1 MTRVPFHKR
10 LVFRLAAGMLTV
22 ALISLLVVFTIQA
35 ISFLALDL
43 EPRNIFLR
51 RFQMLFSDASSM
63 APLNS
68 EGSVL
73 SEGLTN
79 EGLANEELAN
89 EGPANEGA
97 RGVGPRGEGFQNRF
111 RIRQILQLSSL
122 VGFITSGIL
131 WTIFAIRFSKSIAKP
146 IEQVTQA
153 AAEITEG
160 DLSTRVEIPKN
171 TVGES
176 EQLLQHFNQMA
187 SSLEN
192 YEQERTEM
200 IASIAHE
207 LRTPLAVTRS
217 RLELMQ
223 DGIVELNQ
231 DEVSRLIRQM
241 DLLNRLVGDLR
252 TLSLADAGELS
263 LNKSSVQFDELVR
276 DVVATFEARAFEK
289 NIGIE
294 LTLEAI
300 HLNADIDRLSQVIYN
315 LVDNAIKLTPDNGT
329 IQLSLNKSNGYAKFS
344 IQDSGNGFEGDA
356 EELFKRFYTTKQ
368 SDGSSG
374 IGLSVV
380 KTIVESHGGSIE
392 AVNGVDGGAIFK
404 VLLPET

>member
-1 MTRVPFHKR
+1 MITVPFHKR

-22 ALISLLVVFTIQA
+22 ALISLLVVFTIQS
-35 ISFLALDL
+35 ISFAALDL

-51 RFQMLFSDASSM
+51 RLQILFSYIS
-63 APLNS
+63 PLEPVTPLFEGIQS
-68 EGSVL
+68 EV
-73 SEGLTN
+73 
-79 EGLANEELAN
+79 A
-89 EGPANEGA
+89 
-97 RGVGPRGEGFQNRF
+97 RGEGNRSAAFQNRF
-111 RIRQILQLSSL
+111 RIRQIFELSSL

-160 DLSTRVEIPKN
+160 NLAARVEVPKN

-176 EQLLQHFNQMA
+176 EQLLNHFNQMA
-187 SSLEN
+187 SSLES

-231 DEVSRLIRQM
+231 DEVGRMIRQM
-241 DLLNRLVGDLR
+241 DLLTRLVGDLR

-276 DVVATFEARAFEK
+276 DVVASFEARAHEK
-289 NIGIE
+289 NIAID

-315 LVDNAIKLTPDNGT
+315 LVDNAIKHTPDNGK
-329 IQLSLNKSNGYAKFS
+329 IQISLEQNSGNAKFS
-344 IQDSGNGFEGDA
+344 IQDSGDGFEGSS
-356 EELFKRFYTTKQ
+356 EELFQRFYTTKQ
-368 SDGSSG
+368 SEGSSG

-380 KTIVESHGGSIE
+380 KTIIELHEGSIE
-392 AVNGVDGGAIFK
+392 VDNGRDGGAVFT
-404 VLLPET
+404 VLLPKR